1 MEQLL
6 RRYITLLR
14 YKLFWSKQLDVR
26 LQEQERK
33 QQLEEMF
40 EPMPIFDVDEVRGT
54 QLARQR
60 RMFQLHTEAT
70 AFDLRIVQYRLMT
83 LEQEQHQHVDLIRGM
98 IADNAEELE
107 QLRTRLQQL
116 RRNVQIRQFWM
127 RYA

>member
-60 RMFQLHTEAT
+60 RMFQRPLTSGLCNT
-70 AFDLRIVQYRLMT
+70 
-83 LEQEQHQHVDLIRGM
+83 G
-98 IADNAEELE
+98 
-107 QLRTRLQQL
+107 
-116 RRNVQIRQFWM
+116 
-127 RYA
+127 